1 MNMPIL
7 VNKPHYFTVVKSMH
21 YLNSKSKPKYRIFS
35 LILLGF
41 LLFGLKEFAKLV
53 YLPLQSFMA
62 VAGLLLIFATPLFFT
77 FKRVIPLKG
86 SVKIIFYAYLLWIVL
101 IVMRPLF
108 LGQGYTDNSI
118 HPYANFGL
126 SSYLL
131 PLIVLLGSNV
141 ISLPKLFKII
151 FLFSIIGYVFFVVNF
166 NTMQSIVLAGE
177 TATIDGEM
185 GLGDLA
191 NSYYFWFSISSFS
204 LLCYEFVSIKYKR
217 FAILTCIFT
226 LFLMTYFARRGGIF
240 MYSMYFLGMYYLYL
254 EQAKTGNR
262 FFKILLLAVLIY
274 IVYEFVVNYS
284 GSTFEILFDRIE
296 DDTRSSVDEFLIKY
310 LDKEN
315 AWWFGNGI
323 EAAYKHPDF
332 SQPRYVHETGYL
344 YLIMKGGILN
354 LFFYLYLL
362 LHAFYL
368 GFFKTNNR
376 LTKGLALYMLFHI
389 IFLLPFG
396 VPNFSLEY
404 LFVWIAFA
412 LCESSNYRSMS
423 NEQIKQYLS
432 KN

>member
-101 IVMRPLF
+101 IVLRPLF

-126 SSYLL
+126 TSYLL

-141 ISLPKLFKII
+141 ISLPKLFRII
-151 FLFSIIGYVFFVVNF
+151 FLFSLIGYVFFVVNF

-177 TATIDGEM
+177 TVTIDGEM

-191 NSYYFWFSISSFS
+191 NSYYFWFSISNFS
-204 LLCYEFVSIKYKR
+204 LLCYEFISIKYKR
-217 FAILTCIFT
+217 FAIFTCIFT
-226 LFLMTYFARRGGIF
+226 LFLLTYFARRGGIF

-254 EQAKTGNR
+254 EQAKTSNR
-262 FFKILLLAVLIY
+262 FFKIVLLAVLIY

-284 GSTFEILFDRIE
+284 GSTFAILFDRIDE
-296 DDTRSSVDEFLIKY
+296 DSRSSVDEFLINY
-310 LDKEN
+310 LDQEN
-315 AWWFGNGI
+315 VWWYGNGI
-323 EAAYKHPDF
+323 EATYKHPDF
-332 SQPRYVHETGYL
+332 REARYVHETGYL
-344 YLIMKGGILN
+344 YLIMKGGIVN
-354 LFFYLYLL
+354 LFFYVFLL
-362 LHAFYL
+362 LHSAYL
-368 GFFKTNNR
+368 GLFKTNNR
-376 LTKGLALYMLFHI
+376 LTKGLAFYALCHVV
-389 IFLLPFG
+389 FLVPFG
-396 VPNFSLEY
+396 VPNFGLEY

-412 LCESSNYRSMS
+412 ICESSYYRTMS
-423 NEQIKQYLS
+423 NEQIKEYLA